1 MPKPRKIEWTNADGT
16 PSSRWQV
23 RYRDHAGKR
32 RAKQFAR
39 KKEATDFADTIVAD
53 VRAGTHVPDRDT
65 VTVVAAAEAWLA
77 ACAAGRDGREPV
89 EATTLRQYGQHVRL
103 HIVPVLGGMRLAQ
116 LTPQRVRVFRDEDL
130 LQGGRSRA
138 MTKKVLGSLSAICTE
153 ARARGQ
159 LVANPCDGVTI
170 TRSGRQK
177 HQVAIPS
184 KDDVRAILARAEA
197 WIAESGAG
205 KRLSRHRALAFH
217 AMLLFIVATG
227 VRLSEARGA
236 ARADLD
242 LEQAI
247 YRVRGRADERGRI
260 GPPKSASGHRALEL
274 SASLVAALRRWLTVA
289 PRGPHVFPT
298 GEGKVESMQGVYRRY
313 WLPLLIECGYA
324 RVVATEAGG
333 QAHETAFSIHD
344 LRHFHASLQIE
355 AGMQAKELQAHMG
368 HASIQMTMDVY
379 GHLFDDEGA
388 AARRRAIVVGA
399 VDGLLG
405 AGQNG

>member
-23 RYRDHAGKR
+23 RYRDQAGRR

-39 KKEATDFADTIVAD
+39 KKEATDFADTIVAA

-65 VTVVAAAEAWLA
+65 VTVAAAAAAWLA
-77 ACAAGRDGREPV
+77 ACQSGRDGREPV
-89 EATTLRQYGQHVRL
+89 EPTTLRQYDQHARL

-138 MTKKVLGSLSAICTE
+138 MTKKVLISLSAICAE

-159 LVANPCDGVTI
+159 LVGNPCEGVTI

-177 HQVAIPS
+177 HQVVIPT
-184 KDDVRAILARAEA
+184 KDEVRLVLARAEA
-197 WIAESGAG
+197 WIGESGVG
-205 KRLSRHRALAFH
+205 RRLSRHQALWFH
-217 AMLLFIVATG
+217 ALLLFIVSTG

-236 ARADLD
+236 ACADLD
-242 LEQAI
+242 REGAM
-247 YRVRGRADERGRI
+247 YRVRGRADDRGRI

-274 SASLVAALRRWLTVA
+274 SDRLGAVLTRWLAVA
-289 PRGPHVFPT
+289 PRGPHVFPN
-298 GEGKVESMQGVYRRY
+298 GQGGVESMQTIYRRY
-313 WLPLLIECGYA
+313 WLPLLLECGLA
-324 RVVATEAGG
+324 RVVAKEQGG
-333 QAHETAFSIHD
+333 GHQHETAFSIHD

-379 GHLFDDEGA
+379 GHLFDDDGA

-399 VDGLLG
+399 VDMLLG
-405 AGQNG
+405 SP

>member
-1 MPKPRKIEWTNADGT
+1 MPKPRKIEWTNADGA

-23 RYRDHAGKR
+23 RYRDQAGKR

-39 KKEATDFADTIVAD
+39 KKEATDFADTIVAE

-65 VTVVAAAEAWLA
+65 VTVAIAAATWLA

-89 EATTLRQYGQHVRL
+89 EPTTLRQYDQHARL
-103 HIVPVLGGMRLAQ
+103 HIVPVLGGMKLAQ

-138 MTKKVLGSLSAICTE
+138 MTKKILVSLSAICAE
-153 ARARGQ
+153 ARGRGQ
-159 LVANPCDGVTI
+159 ILGNPCDGVTL

-177 HQVAIPS
+177 NHVVIPT
-184 KDDVRAILARAEA
+184 KDEVRLVLARAET
-197 WIAESGAG
+197 WIGASGVG
-205 KRLSRHRALAFH
+205 RRLTRHQALWFH
-217 AMLLFIVATG
+217 ALLLFIVATG

-236 ARADLD
+236 ARGDLD
-242 LEQAI
+242 LAGAM
-247 YRVRGRADERGRI
+247 YRVRGRADDQGRI
-260 GPPKSASGHRALEL
+260 GPPKSAAGHRALEL
-274 SASLVAALRRWLTVA
+274 NGKSVAVLTRWLAVA
-289 PRGPHVFPT
+289 PKGPHVFPN
-298 GEGKVESMQGVYRRY
+298 GQGAVESMQAIYRRY
-313 WLPLLIECGYA
+313 WLPLLVECGLA
-324 RVVATEAGG
+324 RLVATEGG
-333 QAHETAFSIHD
+333 QAHATAFSIHD

-379 GHLFDDEGA
+379 GHLFDDDGA
-388 AARRRAIVVGA
+388 AARRRAVVVGA

-405 AGQNG
+405 